1 VKKLKTLIVA
11 MAVVSACLIVTE
23 PVKAAGCGCG
33 SGGSGGGAAMSAGH
47 GFHPLQ
53 NAYRVFRGRKIH
65 PLRTFAIGR

>member
-1 VKKLKTLIVA
+1 MRKFKTLIAAV
-11 MAVVSACLIVTE
+11 AVVSACLIGAE
-23 PVKAAGCGCG
+23 PAKAAGCGCG
-33 SGGSGGGAAMSAGH
+33 GGGGGPAVSAGR